1 MSHPRPER
9 SLILP
14 DDGAASAAD
23 LAETLSDALSDNL
36 TGPLPDDLAGALP
49 RGLPEPVWPDFGD
62 NDEAARRAV
71 AAVAAML
78 GRPIPERP
86 KDPRSSAEWL
96 SRKWGVDESALV
108 NVSRDMSRTL
118 QRLHAYALQLWVDRH
133 ADDVSVFGPGG
144 APQRAALA
152 LGNGTSVSVPSVAA
166 CLFPAGSAYDTPVAV
181 EVAYRYGTPTITAF
195 APPGGLALAEQVLE
209 DLTRTLEADH
219 PYRGGV
225 LSARPGNGTVELTPV
240 KHTVQ
245 VRGDVVLPADLW
257 REVDLFCSSVTT
269 RRDALRALGH
279 TTSRGLLLA
288 GKPGVGKTKLTRVI
302 ATELAGPLTVVL
314 VTAEVLRTWMTE
326 LYEEIRGLGPCLV
339 VLEEID
345 SVASKGSRGDTSFAE
360 FLDAL
365 DGTRSSDD
373 VLTVATTNDP
383 DALDP
388 AVKRPGRFDTIIE
401 VPPPDQAGR
410 MEILRLFL
418 PPDAPVDVDLVASY
432 LDGATGADLREVA
445 RRSIL
450 EHGPD
455 GLTTSRVADVATS
468 GRWKPAP
475 VAGNY
480 L

>member
-1 MSHPRPER
+1 MPRPRPER
-9 SLILP
+9 SLTLP
-14 DDGAASAAD
+14 DDAPPRPAPDPDLAATLSAALPVA
-23 LAETLSDALSDNL
+23 LAD
-36 TGPLPDDLAGALP
+36 
-49 RGLPEPVWPDFGD
+49 GLPGGLPGVDWPDFGD
-62 NDEAARRAV
+62 HDDCARRAV

-78 GRPIPERP
+78 GRPVPERP
-86 KDPRSSAEWL
+86 KDPRTSAEWL
-96 SRKWGVDESALV
+96 ARRWDVDESALV

-118 QRLHAYALQLWVDRH
+118 QRLHGYALQRWIDRH
-133 ADDVSVFGPGG
+133 ADDVAVFGPGG
-144 APQRAALA
+144 APQRAALD
-152 LGNGTSVSVPSVAA
+152 LGNGTSVSVPAVATV
-166 CLFPAGSAYDTPVAV
+166 LFPAGSAYDSAVAV
-181 EVAYRYGTPTITAF
+181 EVAYRYGTPTVTAF
-195 APPGGLALAEQVLE
+195 TPPGGLALAERVLA
-209 DLTRTLEADH
+209 DLTRTLETDH

-225 LSARPGNGTVELTPV
+225 LSARSSTGSVELTPV
-240 KHTVQ
+240 THTPQ
-245 VRGDVVLPADLW
+245 ARGDVVLPADLW

-288 GKPGVGKTKLTRVI
+288 GRPGVGKTKLARVI

-326 LYEEIRGLGPCLV
+326 LYDEIRGLGPCLV

-345 SVASKGSRGDTSFAE
+345 SVAAKGSRGDTSFAE

-373 VLTVATTNDP
+373 VLTLATTNDP

-388 AVKRPGRFDTIIE
+388 AVKRPGRFDTIVE
-401 VPPPDQAGR
+401 VPPPDQDGR
-410 MEILRLFL
+410 TEILRLFL
-418 PPDAPVDVDLVASY
+418 PPGTPVDVALVASF

-455 GLTTSRVADVATS
+455 DLTTERVADVATS

>member
-1 MSHPRPER
+1 MSRPRLER
-9 SLILP
+9 SP
-14 DDGAASAAD
+14 V
-23 LAETLSDALSDNL
+23 
-36 TGPLPDDLAGALP
+36 LPDDLPVPESPTALADPP
-49 RGLPEPVWPDFGD
+49 RDLPAPDLPAPEWPDFGD
-62 NDEAARRAV
+62 HDECARRAV

-78 GRPIPERP
+78 GRPVPERP
-86 KDPRSSAEWL
+86 REPRSSGEWL
-96 SRKWGVDESALV
+96 GRRWEVDESALV

-118 QRLHAYALQLWVDRH
+118 QRLHGYALQRWIDRH
-133 ADDVSVFGPGG
+133 PDAVDVFGPGG
-144 APQRAALA
+144 APQRAALD
-152 LGNGTSVSVPSVAA
+152 LGDGTSVSVPAVATV
-166 CLFPAGSAYDTPVAV
+166 LFPAGSAYDTPVAV
-181 EVAYRYGTPTITAF
+181 ELAYRYGTPTVTAF
-195 APPGGLALAEQVLE
+195 TPPGGLALAERVLT
-209 DLTRTLEADH
+209 DLTRTLEVDH

-225 LSARPGNGTVELTPV
+225 LSARSSTGSVELVPVSHTP
-240 KHTVQ
+240 Q
-245 VRGDVVLPADLW
+245 ARADVVLPGELW

-269 RRDALRALGH
+269 RRDALKALGH

-288 GKPGVGKTKLTRVI
+288 GRPGVGKTKLSRVI

-326 LYEEIRGLGPCLV
+326 LYDEIRGLGPCLV

-345 SVASKGSRGDTSFAE
+345 SVAAKGARGDTSFAE

-373 VLTVATTNDP
+373 VLTLATTNDP

-388 AVKRPGRFDTIIE
+388 AVKRPGRFDTIVE
-401 VPPPDQAGR
+401 VPPPDLAGR
-410 MEILRLFL
+410 SEILRLFL
-418 PPDAPVDVDLVASY
+418 PPGAPVDVGLVASF

-445 RRSIL
+445 RRAIL

-455 GLTTSRVADVATS
+455 DLTTERVADVATS

>member
-14 DDGAASAAD
+14 DDAVAPTD
-23 LAETLSDALSDNL
+23 LASTLSTALSDDL
-36 TGPLPDDLAGALP
+36 SDDLADGLTGDLP
-49 RGLPEPVWPDFGD
+49 SGLPDPVWPDFGD
-62 NDEAARRAV
+62 HDECARRAV
-71 AAVAAML
+71 AAVAGML
-78 GRPIPERP
+78 GRPVPERP

-96 SRKWGVDESALV
+96 SRRWDVEESTLV
-108 NVSRDMSRTL
+108 SVSRDMSRTL
-118 QRLHAYALQLWVDRH
+118 QRLHAYALQRWIERH
-133 ADDVSVFGPGG
+133 PDDVSVFGPGG
-144 APQRAALA
+144 APQRAALD
-152 LGNGTSVSVPSVAA
+152 LGNGTSVSVPAVATV
-166 CLFPAGSAYDTPVAV
+166 LFPAGSAYETPVAV
-181 EVAYRYGTPTITAF
+181 EVAYRYGTPTVTAF
-195 APPGGLALAEQVLE
+195 TPPGGLPLAERVLA
-209 DLTRTLEADH
+209 DLTRTLEVDH

-225 LSARPGNGTVELTPV
+225 LSARSSTGSVELTPV

-245 VRGDVVLPADLW
+245 ARDDVVLPAELW

-326 LYEEIRGLGPCLV
+326 LYDEIRGLGPCLV

-345 SVASKGSRGDTSFAE
+345 SVAAKGARGDTSFAE

-373 VLTVATTNDP
+373 VLTLATTNDP

-388 AVKRPGRFDTIIE
+388 AVKRPGRFDTIVE

-410 MEILRLFL
+410 TEILRLFL
-418 PPDAPVDVDLVASY
+418 PPGSPVDVGLIASY

-455 GLTTSRVADVATS
+455 ELTTERVADVATS

>member
-1 MSHPRPER
+1 MSRPRLER
-9 SLILP
+9 SP
-14 DDGAASAAD
+14 V
-23 LAETLSDALSDNL
+23 
-36 TGPLPDDLAGALP
+36 LPDDLTVPETAAALADP
-49 RGLPEPVWPDFGD
+49 SPDLPAPEWPDFGD
-62 NDEAARRAV
+62 HDECARRAV

-78 GRPIPERP
+78 GRPVPERP
-86 KDPRSSAEWL
+86 REPRSSGEWL
-96 SRKWGVDESALV
+96 GRRWEVDESALV

-118 QRLHAYALQLWVDRH
+118 QRLHGYALQRWIDRH
-133 ADDVSVFGPGG
+133 PDAVEVFGPGG
-144 APQRAALA
+144 APQRAALD
-152 LGNGTSVSVPSVAA
+152 LGDSTSVSVPAVATV
-166 CLFPAGSAYDTPVAV
+166 LFPAGSAYDTPVAV
-181 EVAYRYGTPTITAF
+181 ELAYRYGTPTVTAF
-195 APPGGLALAEQVLE
+195 TPPGGLAVAERVLA
-209 DLTRTLEADH
+209 DLTRTLEVDH

-225 LSARPGNGTVELTPV
+225 LSARSSTGSVELVPVTHTP
-240 KHTVQ
+240 Q
-245 VRGDVVLPADLW
+245 AREDVVLPAELW

-269 RRDALRALGH
+269 RRDALKALGH

-288 GKPGVGKTKLTRVI
+288 GRPGVGKTKLSRVI

-326 LYEEIRGLGPCLV
+326 LYDEIRGLGPCLV

-345 SVASKGSRGDTSFAE
+345 SVAAKGSRGDTSFAE

-373 VLTVATTNDP
+373 VLTLATTNDP

-388 AVKRPGRFDTIIE
+388 AVKRPGRFDTIVE
-401 VPPPDQAGR
+401 VPPPDLAGR
-410 MEILRLFL
+410 SEILRLFL
-418 PPDAPVDVDLVASY
+418 PPGAPVDVGLVASF

-445 RRSIL
+445 RRAIL

-455 GLTTSRVADVATS
+455 ELTTERVADVATS